1 MNTASAPH
9 IPRPRSLQA
18 PPAPLDLDPLRFRLT
33 LLTIVLNVGVV
44 AALTRYSGSDWK
56 TGLALNGFDLL
67 LLGGFAIRRR
77 DRFLKHLL
85 GFGLV
90 LGMTELAADAWL
102 VDGTR
107 TLDYSSGGGPML
119 WRSPVWMPLAWL
131 VVAVQFA
138 VMGERLRRWR
148 PGWGVLLTALLGA
161 VNIPYYEEMAR
172 RIHWW
177 EYSNCRMLSGT
188 PYYIILGEFFI
199 AGGIALLVD
208 WVRRLEA
215 GRTFLAGLIGGGL
228 IFASYAFAYGVT
240 DRLW

>member
-1 MNTASAPH
+1 MSLD
-9 IPRPRSLQA
+9 RPRLYVSLA
-18 PPAPLDLDPLRFRLT
+18 T
-33 LLTIVLNVGVV
+33 LILNVGAV
-44 AALTRYSGSDWK
+44 AALTRFPGSDWK
-56 TGLALNGFDLL
+56 TGFALNAFDLL
-67 LLGGFAIRRR
+67 LLGGFAIRHR
-77 DRFLKHLL
+77 DRFLGHLL
-85 GFGLV
+85 GFGWV

-107 TLDYSSGGGPML
+107 TLDYSPGGGPMI
-119 WRSPVWMPLAWL
+119 WRSPIWMPLAWQ

-138 VMGERLRRWR
+138 VVGEQLRRWH
-148 PGWGVLLTALLGA
+148 PTWGVLATAILGA

-199 AGGIALLVD
+199 AAGIALLAG
-208 WVRRLEA
+208 WMRRLET
-215 GRTFLAGLIGGGL
+215 GRTFLAGLIGGIL
-228 IFASYAFAYGVT
+228 IFASYAFAYGIT